1 MQEEIEQ
8 KSFNLMI
15 STTKLSAR
23 TVLNAVKAA
32 IRLYQSKA
40 SQGKQSVRT
49 LLRQNRGVSS
59 VEISKTGIKG
69 FERYAKK
76 YGIDYAIRKDSS
88 EVPPKYLVFFKA
100 PDAEAFQSAF
110 KEYSAS
116 LLSKSKRPSVLAK
129 LHTEHRK
136 AVSIMRFM
144 VKVLLLP
151 LVLVSAFLALM
162 LRWTL
167 NLSAFILAL
176 PMMYIFG
183 CGLYTLYCR
192 EWTQFLILLAAEFG
206 CFLLIT
212 AGTVI
217 VEAVEWFSGWIAE
230 L

>member
-1 MQEEIEQ
+1 MKEFEVEITETLQ
-8 KSFNLMI
+8 
-15 STTKLSAR
+15 R
-23 TVLNAVKAA
+23 TVVIRAGSRAEAEVLAEELWNNEEFVLGAEDFVGAEFSAVSEK
-32 IRLYQSKA
+32 
-40 SQGKQSVRT
+40 
-49 LLRQNRGVSS
+49 
-59 VEISKTGIKG
+59 EI
-69 FERYAKK
+69 A
-76 YGIDYAIRKDSS
+76 
-88 EVPPKYLVFFKA
+88 PKY
-100 PDAEAFQSAF
+100 
-110 KEYSAS
+110 
-116 LLSKSKRPSVLAK
+116 
-129 LHTEHRK
+129 TEHRK